1 VVCLMS
7 GIMNS
12 ILEAIGN
19 TPLVRLNKVTK
30 GVESEVLAKC
40 EFLNPSG
47 SLKDRVAK
55 YMIDTAEKEGK
66 LKSGF
71 TIVEASTGNMGIALA
86 MASAVRGYK
95 FICCM
100 PREMT
105 EERSKIMKMFGAQ
118 IRDTGSIFTAEGV
131 KFVHREVA
139 LEMEQSNP
147 NMWWARQFSNWANVL
162 AHKET
167 TGYEIIEQ
175 TGGKIDAF
183 VMSVGSAGTLMG
195 VALALKEKLPDR
207 KVRIVAVEPK
217 TSPMLSKGKAG
228 YHAIPGISDG
238 IIPEILDKKIYDEL
252 VLVSDEEARE
262 MAHRLHREEGLLCG
276 ISSGASVFAS
286 FESGERNGEGPLAVN
301 QLSLKF
307 TALECERQDL

>member
-1 VVCLMS
+1 MS
-7 GIMNS
+7 SVMSS

-30 GVESEVLAKC
+30 NIECEVLVKC

-55 YMIDTAEKEGK
+55 HMIATAEKEGK
-66 LKSGF
+66 LKPGY
-71 TIVEASTGNMGIALA
+71 TVVEASTGNMGIALA
-86 MASAVRGYK
+86 MTCAIKGYK
-95 FICCM
+95 FTCCM

-105 EERSKIMKMFGAQ
+105 EERSKIMKMYGAE

-139 LEMEQSNP
+139 REMEQSNP

-167 TGYEIIEQ
+167 TGYEIIQQ

-217 TSPMLSKGKAG
+217 ASPMLSKGKAG

-262 MAHRLHREEGLLCG
+262 MSHRLRREEGLFCG
-276 ISSGASVFAS
+276 ISSGANVFAS
-286 FESGERNGEGPLAVN
+286 
-301 QLSLKF
+301 LKVAKELGKGKTVVTVLPDSADRYF
-307 TALECERQDL
+307 SMEEYVT